1 MSSDQGLDVDKQH
14 WSIVFL
20 SIARL
25 DRYLRR
31 REGNFEKALADYAA
45 DLKALADLMILINV
59 AEVAIRNTVVSAL
72 QARYGTAESPWYEG
86 VGDLLTPL
94 GKKSLEDTK
103 KRIRSEGRRV
113 TSATVTA
120 GLTLGFW
127 VSLFGGN
134 YEPTLWTQAL
144 KNAFVGETVLNRG
157 KVHRQLNRLLKIRNV
172 AAHHGLVLR
181 DDLAKHRESILT
193 LVFWISPEGHQWVLD
208 SIKP

>member
-1 MSSDQGLDVDKQH
+1 
-14 WSIVFL
+14 
-20 SIARL
+20 
-25 DRYLRR
+25 
-31 REGNFEKALADYAA
+31 
-45 DLKALADLMILINV
+45 
-59 AEVAIRNTVVSAL
+59 
-72 QARYGTAESPWYEG
+72 
-86 VGDLLTPL
+86 
-94 GKKSLEDTK
+94 
-103 KRIRSEGRRV
+103 
-113 TSATVTA
+113 VTA

-208 SIKP
+208 VIKP